1 MIFVLI
7 DAATPTWAPA
17 HTELGF
23 SYAILNGSYA
33 LGCGCLGLGSL
44 ILNPFALKFGRQ
56 PIYFISTLAQFAISI
71 WSAKLIS
78 VADLLLVNVFPCLF
92 EALAEAI
99 VQMTIAQV
107 FLVHQRGMINTVY
120 IWMFNIG
127 ESLGPLVAGYITV
140 GVGWRWVW
148 WWNAIF
154 FWGLCCGFS
163 FCYETKWEALSLIE
177 GSSPKSSKL
186 RADPGSRGRGSVAG
200 RSGDGVLEA
209 DDTMDPQDMK
219 KTDSF
224 QKVQDIEY
232 GSIHEICTITI
243 DHSIPSFYAR
253 HAYQPLLL
261 VFTVPEIF

>member
-1 MIFVLI
+1 M
-7 DAATPTWAPA
+7 
-17 HTELGF
+17 
-23 SYAILNGSYA
+23 
-33 LGCGCLGLGSL
+33 
-44 ILNPFALKFGRQ
+44 R
-56 PIYFISTLAQFAISI
+56 
-71 WSAKLIS
+71 
-78 VADLLLVNVFPCLF
+78 
-92 EALAEAI
+92 
-99 VQMTIAQV
+99 
-107 FLVHQRGMINTVY
+107 
-120 IWMFNIG
+120 
-127 ESLGPLVAGYITV
+127 
-140 GVGWRWVW
+140 
-148 WWNAIF
+148 
-154 FWGLCCGFS
+154 FS
-163 FCYETKWEALSLIE
+163 FGALIE

-243 DHSIPSFYAR
+243 DHSIPSKTYCQKLSITTTSPSGLTFYAR